1 MAMDMGPNGTL
12 WQSQRG
18 GDHGRT
24 VSPQPHI
31 VDGDFVLQ
39 SHEKH
44 SFHYDRKGEQPG
56 MSRPPHDW
64 IILWRL
70 PQGCR

>member
-12 WQSQRG
+12 RQSQRG

-24 VSPQPHI
+24 VSLQPHI

-39 SHEKH
+39 SHEKR
-44 SFHYDRKGEQPG
+44 SFRYDRRGRATRYE
-56 MSRPPHDW
+56 PPSPDW
-64 IILWRL
+64 IILRRL
-70 PQGCR
+70 PQECR